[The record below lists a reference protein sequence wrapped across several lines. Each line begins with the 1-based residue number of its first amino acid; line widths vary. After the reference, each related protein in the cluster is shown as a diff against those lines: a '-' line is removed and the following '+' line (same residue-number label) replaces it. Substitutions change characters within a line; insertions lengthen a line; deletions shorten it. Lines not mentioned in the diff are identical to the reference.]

1 MARAHHEDHLLS
13 HEGREGGAAR
23 EVDREVGGVRGE
35 RYRLVGEQARRR
47 VRRRRRETNLQAAA
61 CGERWSWVSGRWE
74 GDRLREQGGLGG
86 RGSRLRA
93 TVEVG
98 GDGEAR
104 RGDFE
109 LGSDE
114 GA

>member
-47 VRRRRRETNLQAAA
+47 VRRRGRETNLQAAT
-61 CGERWSWVSGRWE
+61 CVV
-74 GDRLREQGGLGG
+74 L
-86 RGSRLRA
+86 GSRLRA
-93 TVEVG
+93 TGEVG